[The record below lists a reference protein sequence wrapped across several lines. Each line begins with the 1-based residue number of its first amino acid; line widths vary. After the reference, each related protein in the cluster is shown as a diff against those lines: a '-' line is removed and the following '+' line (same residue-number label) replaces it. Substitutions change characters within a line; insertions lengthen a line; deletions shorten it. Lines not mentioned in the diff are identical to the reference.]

1 MAKQHSDYAWEY
13 YFNEEALKVEE
24 LLSSG
29 AAIDYGKSRLRM
41 ALERNILSWS
51 SYKVWFQN
59 HFDTPVLNDHLG
71 PSDIIS
77 LCETFNKNKVFFIN
91 TLDLS
96 ADQIAFQMWDDKII
110 ILGLSLSEKIRQIP
124 NSIFILCSPQIINL
138 ISDPHSSQ
146 SEINAA
152 WTKIDSQHFDLCLE
166 ARKNFDAF
174 IVLKIKN
181 NQTELF
187 KLDDDLS
194 REKLDENIFKYSL
207 KTANPFTNAIKLNQS
222 QSFDLSELNMKILDY
237 VSGTI
242 TSLKKGQNTVGFLLG
257 LKTTAVNADDNL
269 TLESISLR
277 VS

>member
-1 MAKQHSDYAWEY
+1 MSKQLSDYAWEY

-29 AAIDYGKSRLRM
+29 QAIDYGKSRLRI
-41 ALERNILSWS
+41 ALEQNILPWS
-51 SYKVWFQN
+51 RYKDWFQKQY
-59 HFDTPVLNDHLG
+59 DTPVLNDHLG
-71 PSDIIS
+71 PSDLIS
-77 LCETFNKNKVFFIN
+77 LSETFNRNKIFFIN

-110 ILGLSLSEKIRQIP
+110 ILGLSLTEKVQQIP
-124 NSIFILCSPQIINL
+124 HSIFILCSPQTLNL
-138 ISDPHSSQ
+138 ISDPNSSQ
-146 SEINAA
+146 NEINSA
-152 WTKIDSQHFDLCLE
+152 WSKIDSQHFDLCLQ
-166 ARKNFDAF
+166 ARKIFDAF

-187 KLDDDLS
+187 KLDEDLS
-194 REKLDENIFKYSL
+194 RENLDENLFKYSL
-207 KTANPFTNAIKLNQS
+207 KVANPFTNAIKLNQS

-242 TSLKKGQNTVGFLLG
+242 TPLKKGQNTVGFLLG
-257 LKTTAVNADDNL
+257 LKTTAINAEDNL
-269 TLESISLR
+269 TLESISSK